1 MLANQN
7 PQTRGVLQHPPGPSL
22 PCPYCPVCFRNNGG
36 RTQHIRAKHSSNGP
50 EPQESLSHDLRL
62 QKPPS
67 FQGGFGDDAN
77 IDIEHLDSDRDEDRA
92 PSSPRGFSVD
102 VDIDIDYLDSDRDED
117 QVPSSPRESDADVNI
132 DIEYLDSD
140 RDEDQ
145 APSSPRIDYFDS
157 DRDEDQVPSSPRES
171 DVDVNVDIELLDS
184 DRDEDQAPSSPQGFG
199 VDVNID
205 IELLDSDRDE
215 TPPGPYI
222 HSRQGSNGSLSPG
235 DGARDRRVPDPPP
248 VTRTYHPKL
257 NGKSSLPLVLHI
269 FIKRLL

>member
-1 MLANQN
+1 VFA
-7 PQTRGVLQHPPGPSL
+7 G
-22 PCPYCPVCFRNNGG
+22 
-36 RTQHIRAKHSSNGP
+36 TQHDVAQDVAACIRALCSDVTRP
-50 EPQESLSHDLRL
+50 RLPLLRVVL
-62 QKPPS
+62 GCDMVSPPT
-67 FQGGFGDDAN
+67 FV
-77 IDIEHLDSDRDEDRA
+77 R
-92 PSSPRGFSVD
+92 
-102 VDIDIDYLDSDRDED
+102 YLGT
-117 QVPSSPRESDADVNI
+117 
-132 DIEYLDSD
+132 
-140 RDEDQ
+140 
-145 APSSPRIDYFDS
+145 PRIDYFDS